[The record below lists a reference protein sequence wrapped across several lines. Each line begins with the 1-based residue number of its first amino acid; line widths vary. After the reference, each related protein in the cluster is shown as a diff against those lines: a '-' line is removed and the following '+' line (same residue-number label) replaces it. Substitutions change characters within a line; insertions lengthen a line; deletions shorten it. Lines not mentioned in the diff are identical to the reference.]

1 MCFIDYKVKFLKTYL
16 HSFDFISIFVSISFI
31 FMKKLF
37 FILICLVA
45 SSCLYAQHK
54 GTVSNVLSH
63 DHHDH
68 LYDVAAHKRNCG
80 TMEHHHKL
88 LKNDP
93 HYAQNLERIEIFT
106 QEYIKNNQNFK
117 TGAIITIPVV
127 YHVVYENSAENI
139 SDLRLNEQLDVL
151 NQDFGKTNTDASLV
165 PSAFQS
171 LHVDT
176 EIRFCLATK
185 DPNGN
190 PTTGITRTSTTVS
203 TFSISSD
210 NVKFTSSGGKDAWDT
225 GKYLNIWVCDLGS
238 SLLGYA
244 QFPGGSAATDGV
256 VLNYRYT
263 GKTGAVSPFNKG
275 RTGTHEVGHYLNL
288 RHIWGDASGC
298 SPDDLVS
305 DTPTQDVESTGC
317 PTFPLTDACQSS
329 SPGVM
334 FMNYMDYSDDACMY
348 MFTAGQKARMQAA
361 LAGPR
366 SSLTTSSATNCT
378 GGGGGPT
385 ACDTLFYPFPGTPA
399 LYKITA
405 TGQWGYVSGTNSY
418 KDQSKANR
426 FSGHSSGLNQV
437 KGIIFKFQKGY
448 TTNTNNKIN
457 VRLWN
462 ESAGKP
468 ATTPLVSVPLTMG
481 TITSHVGLGQYT
493 VVNFSSAV
501 NVGSTF
507 YAGFSFD
514 MSGTNYAYPSDTVA
528 VRTNT
533 SGDTNP
539 GIAWEQF
546 SNGDWYAFS
555 SSSSWTINVALEIM
569 PIACPASISVEDK
582 LIDNSFNLQVFPNP
596 NSGTFDI
603 VYPLLSKYAVISV
616 YNMLGQEV
624 FSETVTQNQDK
635 VYQKQLN
642 LSEKSKGL
650 YMVRVTDGSFVAV
663 KKVQVQ

>member
-1 MCFIDYKVKFLKTYL
+1 MKNL
-16 HSFDFISIFVSISFI
+16 IFVLLCCI
-31 FMKKLF
+31 
-37 FILICLVA
+37 A
-45 SSCLYAQHK
+45 WHYTYAQNK
-54 GTVSNVLSH
+54 GSITNVLHHEHSH
-63 DHHDH
+63 GI
-68 LYDVAAHKRNCG
+68 APNQRTCG
-80 TMEHHHKL
+80 TMEVHHKM
-88 LKNDP
+88 LKDDP
-93 HYAQNLERIEIFT
+93 DYAKNLERIEQFT
-106 QEYIKNNQNFK
+106 QEYIKNNQNAK
-117 TGAIITIPVV
+117 TSAIITIPVV
-127 YHVVYENSAENI
+127 FHVVYENSAENI

-203 TFSISSD
+203 TFSISSN
-210 NVKFTSSGGKDAWDT
+210 NVKFTSSGGKDAWNTD
-225 GKYLNIWVCDLGS
+225 KYLNIWVCDLGT

-263 GKTGAVSPFNKG
+263 GKTGAGAPFNKG
-275 RTGTHEVGHYLNL
+275 RTATHEVGHYLNL

-305 DTPTQDVESTGC
+305 DTPTQDESSSGC
-317 PTFPLTDACQSS
+317 PTYPYTDACQTS
-329 SPGVM
+329 SPGIM
-334 FMNYMDYSDDACMY
+334 FMNYMDYTDDACMY
-348 MFTAGQKARMQAA
+348 MFTAGQKARMKAA

-366 SSLTTSSATNCT
+366 SSLITSSATNCT

-385 ACDTLFYPFPGTPA
+385 TCDTLFYPFPGTPT
-399 LYKITA
+399 LYKITSS
-405 TGQWGYVSGTNSY
+405 GQWGYISGTNSY

-426 FSGHSSGLNQV
+426 FSGHSTAFNQV
-437 KGIIFKFQKGY
+437 KGVIFKFEKAHY
-448 TTNTNNKIN
+448 SNVNNTIN

-468 ATTPLVSVPLTMG
+468 ANTSLTSVPINMG
-481 TITSHVGLGQYT
+481 TISSHVSSNQYT
-493 VVNFSSAV
+493 VVNFSSPV

-507 YAGFSFD
+507 YAGFSFN
-514 MSGTNYAYPSDTVA
+514 MSGSNYAYPSDTVA
-528 VRTNT
+528 LRSNAN
-533 SGDTNP
+533 GDTNP

-546 SNGDWYAFS
+546 SSGDWYPFS
-555 SSSSWTINVALEIM
+555 STSSWQVNLALAIM
-569 PIACPASISVEDK
+569 PIACPSSINIEDK
-582 LIDNSFNLQVFPNP
+582 TIDNSFNLQVFPNP
-596 NSGTFDI
+596 NDGTFEI
-603 VYPLLSKYAVISV
+603 VYPLFSKYAVVSV

-624 FSETVTQNQDK
+624 FTETITQNQDK

-642 LSEKSKGL
+642 LSEKAKGL
-650 YMVRVTDGSFVAV
+650 YVVRVTDGNFIAT
-663 KKVQVQ
+663 KKVQVH

>member
-1 MCFIDYKVKFLKTYL
+1 
-16 HSFDFISIFVSISFI
+16 
-31 FMKKLF
+31 MKKLL
-37 FILICLVA
+37 FILTCLVA
-45 SSCLYAQHK
+45 SGYMYAQHK

-63 DHHDH
+63 DHVHEG
-68 LYDVAAHKRNCG
+68 VPHKRTCG
-80 TMEHHHKL
+80 TMEVHNHL

-93 HYAQNLERIEIFT
+93 YYARNLERIEQFT
-106 QEYIKNNQNFK
+106 QEYIKNNQNAK
-117 TGAIITIPVV
+117 TNAVITIPVV
-127 YHVVYENSAENI
+127 FHVVYQNTAENI
-139 SDLRLNEQLDVL
+139 PDSRLIEQIQVLNE
-151 NQDFGKTNTDASLV
+151 DFGKTNADASSV

-210 NVKFTSSGGKDAWDT
+210 DVKFNSTGGKDAWDT
-225 GKYLNIWVCDLGS
+225 DKYLNIWVCDLGT

-256 VLNYRYT
+256 VLNYRFT
-263 GKTGAVSPFNKG
+263 GKTGATAPFNKG
-275 RTGTHEVGHYLNL
+275 RTATHEVGHYLNL

-305 DTPTQDVESTGC
+305 DTPTQDLESSGC
-317 PTFPLTDACQSS
+317 PTFPLTDACQTS

-334 FMNYMDYSDDACMY
+334 FMNYMDYTDDACMY

-366 SSLTTSSATNCT
+366 ASLTTSSATNCT
-378 GGGGGPT
+378 GGGGGGPT
-385 ACDTLFYPFPGTPA
+385 TCDTLFYPFPGTPA
-399 LYKITA
+399 LYKVTSS
-405 TGQWGYVSGTNSY
+405 GQWGYISGTNSY

-448 TTNTNNKIN
+448 TINTNNKIN

-468 ATTPLVSVPLTMG
+468 ASSPLISVPLTMG
-481 TITSHVGLGQYT
+481 TVSSHVTLNQYT

-528 VRTNT
+528 LMSNTN
-533 SGDTNP
+533 GDTSP

-555 SSSSWTINVALEIM
+555 SSSSWNVNLALAIM

-596 NSGTFDI
+596 NDGTFEI
-603 VYPLLSKYAVISV
+603 VYPIFSKYAVISV
-616 YNMLGQEV
+616 HNMLGQEV

-642 LSEKSKGL
+642 MSEKAKGL
-650 YMVRVTDGSFVAV
+650 YVVRITDGNFTAV
-663 KKVQVQ
+663 KKVQIQ